1 MFSKTRIA
9 SAIIMI
15 VAVLVIALLDNFFIN
30 FILFGILLF
39 LAFNEAK
46 AMFKTKYASA
56 FLALGIFII
65 AVILDK
71 PFYVGLAGVILILGY
86 LVYKKSDNLNELMPY
101 IYPTLPILM
110 LYQVLSYEGMF
121 VLFWLIVIVV
131 ACDSGAYFIGKLIG
145 ERAFSPTSPNKTL
158 EGVVGGIVCA
168 GILGTIIGTF
178 EFSVVK
184 SIYISLVVAI
194 FAVIGDLLESYFKRQ
209 AGIKDSGNLI
219 PGHGGILDRIDAI
232 IIAAF
237 AMAALV

>member
-15 VAVLVIALLDNFFIN
+15 IAVLVIALLDNFFIN

-46 AMFKTKYASA
+46 AMFKTKYANT

-71 PFYVGLAGVILILGY
+71 PFYVGLVGVILILGY

-121 VLFWLIVIVV
+121 VLFWLIAIVV
-131 ACDSGAYFIGKLIG
+131 ACDSGAYFIGKLVG

>member
-15 VAVLVIALLDNFFIN
+15 IAILVIALLDNFFIN
-30 FILFGILLF
+30 FVLFGILLF

-46 AMFKTKYASA
+46 AMFKTKYANA

-65 AVILDK
+65 AVIFDK

-101 IYPTLPILM
+101 IYPTLPVLM

-121 VLFWLIVIVV
+121 VLFWLIAIVV

-158 EGVVGGIVCA
+158 EGVIGGIVCA

-178 EFSVVK
+178 EFGVVK

-237 AMAALV
+237 AMAALI

>member
-1 MFSKTRIA
+1 MFSKTRIF
-9 SAIIMI
+9 SAAVMIAAIVI
-15 VAVLVIALLDNFFIN
+15 VALVDNFFIN
-30 FILFGILLF
+30 FIIFGVLLF

-46 AMFKTKYASA
+46 AMFNSKYASVFIALCIFAIGA
-56 FLALGIFII
+56 F
-65 AVILDK
+65 LDK
-71 PFYVGLAGVILILGY
+71 PFFIGIFALILILGY
-86 LVYKKSDNLNELMPY
+86 LVYKKSENLNELMPY

-158 EGVVGGIVCA
+158 EGVVGGIACA
-168 GILGTIIGTF
+168 AIIGTIVGSF
-178 EFSVVK
+178 EFSVIK
-184 SIYISLVVAI
+184 SIYVSLIVAI

-219 PGHGGILDRIDAI
+219 PGHGGILDRIDAV

-237 AMAALV
+237 AMATLV